1 MDQRFEQTAFYP
13 ADILLPQTA
22 EMKKWP
28 VVACDQFTS
37 QPEYW
42 QRAEHL
48 ADGKPST
55 LHIVLPE
62 AYLGTPQEAE
72 RLESI
77 RRTMEEYRKSVLTR
91 KVHGYVY
98 VERTQMDGTVRQG
111 LVGAVDLDAY
121 DYAKGSKPAI
131 RPSESTVVER
141 IPPRLKVRRGA
152 TLETPHVMMLAD
164 DPGCTLIEPIG
175 AHKSALKKLY
185 EGELMQGG
193 GHIAGW
199 AVEDPTLLAQ
209 IEAALAG
216 LGSQEAFDAKYPQ
229 AKGAAPLTLAV
240 GDGNHSL
247 AAAKACWEELKP
259 TLTPEERENHP
270 ARWCLAE
277 VCNVHSPAIEIEP
290 IHRVLFNV
298 DCGAVLLALIA
309 WSDANMAG
317 ICFGDSKQQAFT
329 LAGPHVSNVLSF
341 EDPVAPLTV
350 GTVDEFIEYFMAR
363 HSEARVDYVHDEP
376 AVRALTRQGGVAFL
390 LPPFEKSD
398 LFKGIVMGGVLP
410 RKTFSMGHAEEKR
423 YYIECRRIKE

>member
-1 MDQRFEQTAFYP
+1 MNKTPCFSP
-13 ADILLPQTA
+13 AHILLPSEQI
-22 EMKKWP
+22 P
-28 VVACDQFTS
+28 VGQWGCVACDQFTS
-37 QPEYW
+37 DRSYW
-42 QRAEHL
+42 EKAAQA
-48 ADGKPST
+48 AAGGPST
-55 LHIVLPE
+55 LDLILPE
-62 AYLGTPQEAE
+62 VYL
-72 RLESI
+72 
-77 RRTMEEYRKSVLTR
+77 EEDDVDARISAIHAAMDDYTRNVLTR
-91 KVHGYVY
+91 AVDGFIY
-98 VERTQMDGTVRQG
+98 VERTEQSGRVRQG
-111 LVGAVDLDAY
+111 LVGRIDLEAYSYAEGAV
-121 DYAKGSKPAI
+121 PAI
-131 RPSESTVVER
+131 RPSEHTVESR
-141 IPPRLKVRRGA
+141 IPPRMAVRRGA
-152 TLETPHVMMLAD
+152 RLETPHIMMLAD

-175 AHKSALKKLY
+175 EKKEQLRKVY
-185 EGELMQGG
+185 EGDLMLNG

-199 AVEDPTLLAQ
+199 AVEDPALLAQ
-209 IEAALAG
+209 IDSALNA
-216 LGSQEAFDAKYPQ
+216 LGSQEAFDARYPQ
-229 AKGAAPLTLAV
+229 AKGGAPLTLAV

-247 AAAKACWEELKP
+247 ASAKACWEELKK
-259 TLTPEERENHP
+259 TLTPEQQLTHP

-376 AVRALTRQGGVAFL
+376 AVRALTKQGGVAFL